1 MTHLPYI
8 AAAYGL
14 ALAIGAGFAVS
25 AWLRVGRARQRLAV
39 LDPRQ
44 HSKPRQHMKEQP

>member
-14 ALAIGAGFAVS
+14 ALATATGFAVS
-25 AWLRVGRARQRLAV
+25 AWLRVGRARRRLDAI
-39 LDPRQ
+39 DPR
-44 HSKPRQHMKEQP
+44 RRGRDTAR

>member
-14 ALAIGAGFAVS
+14 ALVVGAGFAVD
-25 AWLRVGRARQRLAV
+25 AWLRVGRARKRLDAI
-39 LDPRQ
+39 DPR
-44 HSKPRQHMKEQP
+44 RQRERDVA